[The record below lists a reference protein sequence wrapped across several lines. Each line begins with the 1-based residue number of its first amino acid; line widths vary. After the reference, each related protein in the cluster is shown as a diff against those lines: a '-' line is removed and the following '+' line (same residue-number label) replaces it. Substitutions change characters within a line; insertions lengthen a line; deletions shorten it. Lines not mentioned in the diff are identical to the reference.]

1 VDLHAKLAFPFTC
14 LVLLIAGTGIALRSR
29 GREGLAAGVAYG
41 IGMAFLYWMVFSL
54 FIALGYAEV
63 MTPLIAAWAA
73 NLVFLC
79 FGVITLLNAQ

>member
-1 VDLHAKLAFPFTC
+1 
-14 LVLLIAGTGIALRSR
+14 
-29 GREGLAAGVAYG
+29 VAYG